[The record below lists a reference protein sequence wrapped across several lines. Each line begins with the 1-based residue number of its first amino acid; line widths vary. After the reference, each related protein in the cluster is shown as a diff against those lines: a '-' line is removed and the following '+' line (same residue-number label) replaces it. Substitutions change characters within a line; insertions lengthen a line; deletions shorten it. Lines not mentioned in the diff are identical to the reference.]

1 MALHQQATWGHR
13 LELWNA
19 AMVEA
24 RDALEKVAKAGHAPI
39 FYGQLNRKIASIS
52 FEPNGHD
59 FHGLLGQLSE
69 ESDQEGKGM
78 ISALVVHKEDGQPGK
93 GFFTLAKTLGRD
105 VSDPDKCWSEEL
117 KRVYRAFAY

>member
-1 MALHQQATWGHR
+1 MALHQQATWGHT

-24 RDALEKVAKAGHAPI
+24 KGELERVAKAGHAPI
-39 FYGQLNRKIASIS
+39 FYSQLNRNIASIS
-52 FEPNGHD
+52 FEPDGHD
-59 FHGLLGQLSE
+59 FHGLLCQLSE

-78 ISALVVHKEDGQPGK
+78 ISALVVRKEDGHPGK

-105 VSDPDKCWSEEL
+105 VSDADKCWSEEL